1 MMLKDK
7 NIKQNNYTKIIFLLL
22 IVVGIVKNVQA
33 QVSTSAVPFLLI
45 SPNARASGM
54 GEVGTGIGDDVSTV
68 YWNPAGLAFLK
79 GSEASITHS
88 NWLPQFQLSDLYYDY
103 FNYRQYIPELA
114 GNIAASI
121 TYFNLGK
128 FARTSEQGPEVI
140 EEFTSFE
147 YAITLGYGT
156 FIFDDFAFGLNLRFI
171 NSRLAP
177 FGTGAEEGKG
187 IAYNVSADLAG
198 LYKPKHLIIPF
209 ADIDIGDNFSFGFNL
224 SNLGPK
230 ITYIDELQADPIP
243 TNLRVGFAFSPMKD
257 DYNNILIAA
266 DFSKLL
272 IRRGKDLDG
281 DNEIKTDEEK
291 SYTDPFYKAVFTSW
305 TDQPFNEELRSI
317 ISSVGV
323 EYWYGKPKLIAL
335 RAGYFYEDPK
345 YGNRKFKTFGAGI
358 RYDIYG
364 FDFSWIK
371 TEEEFHPLS
380 ETLRF
385 TLLIGW

>member
-1 MMLKDK
+1 MK
-7 NIKQNNYTKIIFLLL
+7 KIIL
-22 IVVGIVKNVQA
+22 IFGFNLTLIFNLMS

-54 GEVGTGIGDDVSTV
+54 GEVGTGLADDVSSI
-68 YWNPAGLAFLK
+68 YWNPAGLAQLQ
-79 GSEASITHS
+79 GHEASITHS

-103 FNYRQYIPELA
+103 FNYRQYFPELE
-114 GNIAASI
+114 GNVAASI
-121 TYFNLGK
+121 TFFNLGK
-128 FARTSEQGPEVI
+128 FARTNEQGPEVI

-156 FIFDDFAFGLNLRFI
+156 FLTQDFMLGLNLRFI

-177 FGTGAEEGKG
+177 FGTGSEEGSG
-187 IAYNVSADLAG
+187 IGYAVSADIGG
-198 LYKPKHLIIPF
+198 LYKPKELIIPF
-209 ADIDIGDNFSFGFNL
+209 VDLDLGNNFSAGFNL

-230 ITYIDELQADPIP
+230 ITYIDDAQADPIP
-243 TNLRVGFAFSPMKD
+243 TNLRIGFAFYPLKD
-257 DYNNILIAA
+257 EYNSIQFAA

-281 DNEIKTDEEK
+281 DGEIKTDEEK
-291 SYTDPFYKAVFTSW
+291 SYTDPYYKAIFTSW
-305 TDQPFNEELRSI
+305 IDQSMREELRAV
-317 ISSVGV
+317 ISSFGV
-323 EYWYGKPKLIAL
+323 EYWYGKPKLVAL
-335 RAGYFYEDPK
+335 RAGYFYEDPN

-364 FDFSWIK
+364 FDFSWIQ